1 MPRKTPQKRYAWE
14 MAFLGLYVC
23 PFWDSDGDLRWLE
36 MMDMPIPDRYE
47 INDSRKMV
55 NGVIFGVEYLRLT
68 TI

>member
-1 MPRKTPQKRYAWE
+1 

-47 INDSRKMV
+47 INYSRKMV
-55 NGVIFGVEYLRLT
+55 NGVIFGVEYLRLAK
-68 TI
+68 I